1 MLLRRRQLRTAV
13 LLLGCS
19 VACAVLRAQDADSTK
34 PLPDIPSL
42 LHDVETNQR
51 KAEAVE
57 KDYIYRS
64 VLTKQQ
70 LDSHGNVKKTTTNEA
85 DHFWLNGVPVMRI
98 LKKDGK
104 PLNPDEL
111 AKEDRRIES
120 EAAKA
125 RDRRASAD
133 SNRRDT
139 GPRGED
145 EVTVSRL
152 LELGRFTNPRRM
164 QLNGRD
170 TIAVD
175 FAGDPKAKTRNRL
188 EDVIHD
194 LAGTAWIDEEDHV
207 LVRTEGRFTNTFKVG
222 LGLVAN
228 IRQGT
233 HFTAQW
239 AKINDEVWLLSHA
252 EGEGAA
258 RLLLFW
264 NFDGRATVNDSD
276 YRKFRATSTVLPAT
290 AMPAAANP
298 PAKSPAPSQP

>member
-1 MLLRRRQLRTAV
+1 MVMRATTTLLAVV
-13 LLLGCS
+13 LLVRITPAQPLG
-19 VACAVLRAQDADSTK
+19 DK

-42 LHDVETNQR
+42 LHDVEANQR
-51 KAEAVE
+51 KAETVE
-57 KDYIYRS
+57 KDYIYHS
-64 VLTKQQ
+64 VLTEQQ
-70 LDSHGNVKKTTTNEA
+70 LDSHGKVKKSTTTEA

-98 LKKDGK
+98 LKKEGK
-104 PLNPDEL
+104 PLSADEL
-111 AKEDRRIES
+111 AKEDRKIDS
-120 EAAKA
+120 QAAKA
-125 RDRRASAD
+125 RDRREKAD
-133 SNRRDT
+133 GDGMET

-145 EVTVSRL
+145 EVTVARL
-152 LELGRFTNPRRM
+152 LELGKFTNPRRV

-175 FAGDPKAKTRNRL
+175 FAGDPTAKTRNRL
-188 EDVIHD
+188 ENMIHD

-258 RLLLFW
+258 RVLLFW

-290 AMPAAANP
+290 AVPAPAQPPANP
-298 PAKSPAPSQP
+298 PASQP

>member
-1 MLLRRRQLRTAV
+1 MPLRNHPLRTAA
-13 LLLGCS
+13 LL
-19 VACAVLRAQDADSTK
+19 VACSLACSAVRAQDAAGSR
-34 PLPDIPSL
+34 PLPDIASL
-42 LHDVETNQR
+42 LRDVETNQR

-64 VLTKQQ
+64 VLTQQQ
-70 LDSHGNVKKTTTNEA
+70 LDSHGNLKKTTTTEA
-85 DHFWLNGVPVMRI
+85 DHFWINGVPVLRTV
-98 LKKDGK
+98 KKDGK
-104 PLNPDEL
+104 PLSADEL
-111 AKEDRRIES
+111 AKEDKKIDIQ
-120 EAAKA
+120 AAKV
-125 RDRRASAD
+125 RDRREKAD
-133 SNRRDT
+133 LNGKET
-139 GPRGED
+139 GAHGED

-152 LELGRFTNPRRM
+152 LELGRFTNPRRVR
-164 QLNGRD
+164 LNGRD

-188 EDVIHD
+188 EGMIRDM
-194 LAGTAWIDEEDHV
+194 AGTAWIDEQDHV

-233 HFTAQW
+233 HFHAQW

-258 RLLLFW
+258 RVLLFW
-264 NFDGRATVNDSD
+264 NFDGRAEVNDSD

-290 AMPAAANP
+290 ASPAQANP
-298 PAKSPAPSQP
+298 PANRGPQSRP

>member
-1 MLLRRRQLRTAV
+1 MLLRRRELHTV
-13 LLLGCS
+13 ILL
-19 VACAVLRAQDADSTK
+19 VACSAACAGLRAQDADPTK

-70 LDSHGNVKKTTTNEA
+70 LDSHGNVKKTTTSEA
-85 DHFWLNGVPVMRI
+85 DHFWLDGVPVMRI

-104 PLNPDEL
+104 ALNPDEL
-111 AKEDRRIES
+111 AKEDKRIDS

-125 RDRRASAD
+125 RDRRAKAESSGKERSD
-133 SNRRDT
+133 
-139 GPRGED
+139 PHGED

-152 LELGRFTNPRRM
+152 LELGRFTNPRRV

-188 EDVIHD
+188 EDMIHD

-252 EGEGAA
+252 EGRGAA

-264 NFDGRATVNDSD
+264 NFDGSASVNDSD
-276 YRKFRATSTVLPAT
+276 YRKFRATSTVVPAMQPSGT
-290 AMPAAANP
+290 SSVES
-298 PAKSPAPSQP
+298 SPQSRH